1 VSRVASRGELI
12 RLSRILGMLGSAHEG
27 ERAAAAVAADR
38 IIREMGTTW
47 DVLLDPNRPS
57 GEGVVVRRWVD
68 IFHDPAAAAESR
80 MRQLRRE
87 NADLRKEVVR
97 LRRLLDARN
106 QRIRPR
112 DEEG

>member
-1 VSRVASRGELI
+1 MASRSELI

-57 GEGVVVRRWVD
+57 GESVVVRRWVD

-87 NADLRKEVVR
+87 NADLRKETAR

-112 DEEG
+112 EDGG